1 MGVRLIKYFLN
12 EKSEKHKSYI
22 SLSADP
28 IKTSEKQTILKK
40 KPDIINQLQMMN
52 TLLISAMANSK
63 LCTISDKATQCTDCA

>member
-22 SLSADP
+22 SPSADP

-40 KPDIINQLQMMN
+40 KPDIINQLKGEH
-52 TLLISAMANSK
+52 IANI
-63 LCTISDKATQCTDCA
+63 CHGQQQIMYNFW